1 MFVSKRANAKG
12 QANKTEHV
20 DDLSARGTGVAWKKL
35 SLGVFGTVFGTW
47 VVRLRVAR
55 SLCIDIWLY

>member
-20 DDLSARGTGVAWKKL
+20 GDLSARGTGVAWKKL
-35 SLGVFGTVFGTW
+35 SLGVFGTW

>member
-35 SLGVFGTVFGTW
+35 SLGVFGTW